1 MGFTGVIHPEW
12 VGNTQGAR
20 SCPARCIGPC
30 SDVSDVPISR
40 LGGVFTERGHLPV
53 PRRAARI
60 TPVSMRS
67 PRSAQC
73 LFLARFARGY
83 CCAWGSVLTTE
94 YTPPRIARAGC
105 CGLSCGTF
113 RACGKRSRLRSEPWT
128 TVVLP
133 KLRVLAREPG
143 GLDRLANVAGM
154 TPRRFRDVLS
164 ENNPHRP
171 NESARK
177 ALISLLDN
185 SPDISERTCAGCGK
199 PMTERRVSA
208 RYCPNCGSN
217 RERQRRHRRR

>member
-1 MGFTGVIHPEW
+1 MSRTCSWDAERSFSSTPIHFRWNSMGFTGVIHPEW

-105 CGLSCGTF
+105 CGRACGTF
-113 RACGKRSRLRSEPWT
+113 RACGKRSRLRSE
-128 TVVLP
+128 
-133 KLRVLAREPG
+133 EIIHG
-143 GLDRLANVAGM
+143 GSQRSWGIQRSWDS
-154 TPRRFRDVLS
+154 PRRACMVMR
-164 ENNPHRP
+164 
-171 NESARK
+171 
-177 ALISLLDN
+177 
-185 SPDISERTCAGCGK
+185 
-199 PMTERRVSA
+199 
-208 RYCPNCGSN
+208 
-217 RERQRRHRRR
+217 